1 MSGRTRRDARLG
13 LRAQFVELGA
23 QALEVDVLRRRA
35 DAILR
40 EAIPYTVGAWAT
52 VDPASLLFTSCVVC
66 GTEPGPE
73 FHRYVFENE
82 WLHDDVNKFS
92 TLAVD
97 ARPHVAVLSQVTD
110 GRPERS
116 RRFRELLSPAG
127 AGDEL
132 RAALVADGTC
142 WGTLV
147 ACRMAGEPWFDPS
160 DAAVVEAVAPILAEA
175 IRLALLRRAAEAPV
189 RVSDG
194 PGVILL
200 DAAGGVASATAAA
213 EALLAQVASAEQLPA
228 ALRALHVAARAR
240 DNGVLDL
247 VRSRVPTTDGGWLV
261 LHASHAGEQVA
272 VVVDRARPP
281 ELADIIVS
289 TYGFTSRER
298 EVLALVMQG
307 LPNKRIAQTL
317 GISSY
322 TVADHLRAAFAKA
335 GVSSRGEL
343 AALLNDRHYQPQ
355 VQAGAVPGP
364 YGWFVT

>member
-1 MSGRTRRDARLG
+1 VR
-13 LRAQFVELGA
+13 LRAQLVDLGA

-40 EAIPYTVGAWAT
+40 EAVPYTVGAWAT
-52 VDPASLLFTSCVVC
+52 VDPGSLLFTSCVVC
-66 GTEPGPE
+66 GAQPGPE
-73 FHRYVFENE
+73 FHQYVFENE

-97 ARPHVAVLSQVTD
+97 AGRHVAVLSQVTD
-110 GRPERS
+110 GHPERS

-132 RAALVADGTC
+132 RAALVADGVC

-147 ACRMAGEPWFDPS
+147 ACRMAGEPWFDAG
-160 DAAVVEAVAPILAEA
+160 DAALVGAVAPILAEA

-189 RVSDG
+189 AVSDG

-200 DAAGGVASATAAA
+200 NAHGELASATTAA
-213 EALLAQVASAEQLPA
+213 EALLGQVASPEQLPA
-228 ALRALHVAARAR
+228 ALRALHVATRAR
-240 DNGVLDL
+240 DGGVLDL
-247 VRSRVPTTDGGWLV
+247 VRSRVPTTGGGWLV
-261 LHASHAGEQVA
+261 LHASRAGEEVA

-307 LPNKRIAQTL
+307 LANKRIAQTL

-343 AALLNDRHYQPQ
+343 AAMLNDRHYQPQ